1 MTSGDGGGPVSWIAE
16 LERKA
21 RRRKWKAAK

>member
-1 MTSGDGGGPVSWIAE
+1 MTSGDGEDPASWIAG
-16 LERKA
+16 LKRKA